1 MLKYLV
7 SDGIRST
14 RSFMILSTDL
24 VFAVAELVH
33 AVIHKKSV
41 FCAASIKFHDA
52 VTEYTCS

>member
-33 AVIHKKSV
+33 AVIHKNWG
-41 FCAASIKFHDA
+41 FLRCRIKFHDA
-52 VTEYTCS
+52 VHRVPSL